1 MSTPDAKHQAYLDKK
16 NINPL
21 FISIVEGLLTTEPD
35 NHIQYIV
42 DYLHKNFPD
51 QLTGAKDQLVVVKDQ
66 DDDSD
71 SDDEDDDDMG
81 ELQAMPPPK
90 VNAGRAR
97 RSSVSAESMDA
108 KKNGQL

>member
-1 MSTPDAKHQAYLDKK
+1 MTTPDAKHQAYLDRK

-42 DYLHKNFPD
+42 DYLYKNYPEK
-51 QLTGAKDQLVVVKDQ
+51 LTGAKSQLVVVKDA
-66 DDDSD
+66 DDSD
-71 SDDEDDDDMG
+71 SDDDDDDDDMG

-108 KKNGQL
+108 KKT